1 MCNFKNEKML
11 RGNYFKNTCAVVL
24 AAGKGKRMKSNIPKV
39 LHKIGGRP
47 IVDYLVSTLENLKIP
62 KIILVVGYKKKMV
75 FDFFKQNRQDVVK
88 TLRAPQKI
96 EFVEQKKLLGTGH
109 AVLQTEDILADFRG
123 EILVLCG
130 DVPFLSGYTI
140 KKLIRTHRKTKA
152 KATVLTAILDK
163 PKGYGRIVRRKDRS
177 LEKIVEE
184 KDASEK
190 EKKIKEINTG
200 SFCFNSKFLFPALE
214 KIKKDNQQG
223 EYYLTDAIEILRRQN
238 HKISAVV
245 AKDPKEIMGVN
256 SIQQLKLL
264 EKLLANKKK

>member
-11 RGNYFKNTCAVVL
+11 ERDYFKNTCAVVL

-75 FDFFKQNRQDVVK
+75 FDLFKQREF
-88 TLRAPQKI
+88 

-140 KKLIRTHRKTKA
+140 KRLIQTHRKTKA

-163 PKGYGRIVRRKDRS
+163 PKGYGRIVRRKDGS

-214 KIKKDNQQG
+214 KVKKDNQQG
-223 EYYLTDAIEILRRQN
+223 EYYLTDAIEILRSQN
-238 HKISAVV
+238 HRISAVV